1 MRAPVNV
8 AYVNP
13 QILHWARIRS
23 GLSYPQLEDVLKTST
38 EELAAWER
46 GDTRPPFD
54 KAQKIARAFRIPFG
68 YLFLSRPPDLA
79 VPLPDMR
86 TQAERHPLSLD
97 FLEVV
102 NDALVKQDWYRDYL
116 QETKAPRLKFVD
128 SFTVK
133 NNPANV
139 AADIR
144 RVLGMNLALRRSAK
158 DWADYLAKLS
168 SRSEEAGILVMRS
181 GVVGNTTRRKLSSRE
196 FQGFA
201 LTDPLAPVVFVNSDD
216 FKAAQVF
223 TLVHELAHIW
233 IGKSAISH
241 FDPAVPKEPESSIE
255 LFCNHVS
262 VETLVPQQ
270 EFEQAWTNTEI
281 ETLVGRLS
289 RHFWV
294 SSLVILRRAYELDKI
309 TRKEFFEHIE
319 IERKKYRKLRASG
332 GNYYRNVISRMGS
345 QFTKAV
351 LIEARE
357 GKLLYRDAARLLSLK
372 VPTLIKFFEQANK

>member
-1 MRAPVNV
+1 MKSPANV
-8 AYVNP
+8 AYINP
-13 QILHWARIRS
+13 QILNWARTRS
-23 GLSYPQLEDVLKTST
+23 GLSYPQLGEALKTSA
-38 EELAAWER
+38 EELAAWEH

-54 KAQKIARAFRIPFG
+54 KAQKIARVLCIPFG
-68 YLFLSRPPDLA
+68 YLFLSNPPDLT
-79 VPLPDMR
+79 VPIPDLR
-86 TQAERHPLSLD
+86 TQDERLPLSLD

-116 QETKAPRLKFVD
+116 QENKGPRLKFVG
-128 SFTVK
+128 SFSSEDD
-133 NNPANV
+133 PDEI

-158 DWADYLAKLS
+158 DWGDYLSKLS
-168 SRSEEAGILVMRS
+168 SRSEEAGILIMRS

-201 LTDPLAPVVFVNSDD
+201 LTDPFAPVVFVNSED

-223 TLVHELAHIW
+223 TLIHELAHIW
-233 IGKSAISH
+233 IGESAISH
-241 FDPAVPKEPESSIE
+241 FDPTAPKQPTSAVES
-255 LFCNHVS
+255 LCNRITAES
-262 VETLVPQQ
+262 LVPRR
-270 EFEQAWTNTEI
+270 EFEQAWRNADVEALTA
-281 ETLVGRLS
+281 RLS

-294 SSLVILRRAYELDKI
+294 SSLVILRRAFELDKI

-319 IERKKYRKLRASG
+319 LERKKYKKQRASG

-351 LIEARE
+351 LTEARA
-357 GKLLYRDAARLLSLK
+357 GNLLYRDAARLLKLK
-372 VPTLIKFFEQANK
+372 VPTLMKLSEQTK